1 MKQMFLLLTLLGS
14 LTLHAQS
21 SELPVV
27 TAHRVNIENGN
38 YLSEDK
44 NCRVFVNFLDKSMYI
59 RVSYQN
65 EVVVD
70 NEYKFYVDEKE
81 NEITSFR
88 STTGILVIQRKFTW
102 LFSNG
107 VIGYEIQIQ
116 KE

>member
-1 MKQMFLLLTLLGS
+1 MKQILLLVALFLS

-21 SELPVV
+21 AELPVV
-27 TAHRVNIENGN
+27 TAHRVDISNGN
-38 YLSEDK
+38 YLSEDR
-44 NCRVFVNFLDKSMYI
+44 NCKVFVNFLDKSMYI
-59 RVSYQN
+59 RVTYHK

-70 NEYKFYVDEKE
+70 NEYKFYVDEEE
-81 NEITSFR
+81 NEISSFK